1 MGDKLKRNIREMEM
15 EREKAKLYEMAV
27 RSLEVKL
34 RASEMK
40 AEEIDVLRAENR
52 SLEEKVIRLTNMPNF
67 NNVVDKAEDER
78 KGKELESKLKL
89 LNEKYNLLKDN
100 SIKTEAELKILQN
113 KLIEAT
119 HDINTL

>member
-1 MGDKLKRNIREMEM
+1 M